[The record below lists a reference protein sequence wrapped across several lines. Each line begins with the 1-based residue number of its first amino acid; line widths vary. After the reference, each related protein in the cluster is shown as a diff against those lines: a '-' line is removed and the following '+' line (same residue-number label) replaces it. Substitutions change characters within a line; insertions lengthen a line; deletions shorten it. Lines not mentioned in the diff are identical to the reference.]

1 MPGPGQGKHSQKKK
15 WHENRFNLN
24 ANIANIAAVNAIM
37 NTETL
42 AARTDPF
49 ANETA
54 PQTTTMANTATSTA
68 DTAPI
73 STPCNGNDAR
83 CINTAA
89 SSPVDPALD
98 TSSFTYSHEEVQ
110 QLLEGARLNGWEEG
124 YEEGSKKL
132 MEGYRGGYE
141 AGKKLGLENEEMVH
155 GNGLLEGHKLGI
167 QHGKD
172 KERWKWLT
180 EGHRVGLCL
189 SMAAH
194 ARALLR

>member
-15 WHENRFNLN
+15 QRENAFNLN
-24 ANIANIAAVNAIM
+24 ANIASVNAVM

-42 AARTDPF
+42 TVRTDPF

-54 PQTTTMANTATSTA
+54 PQTTTTANTATSTA

-73 STPCNGNDAR
+73 STPCNGNDAT

-89 SSPVDPALD
+89 SSPVDPAPD

-110 QLLEGARLNGWEEG
+110 QLLESARLDGWEEG

-132 MEGYRGGYE
+132 MEGYRDGYE
-141 AGKKLGLENEEMVH
+141 AGKKLGLENEEMAR
-155 GNGLLEGHKLGI
+155 GNGLLEGHKLGMR
-167 QHGKD
+167 G
-172 KERWKWLT
+172 
-180 EGHRVGLCL
+180 
-189 SMAAH
+189 
-194 ARALLR
+194 ALPLYGGPCACTTPRSHFNRGC